1 MSTIQDHRLNKVEEA
16 IDGFREDLSAMRDSV
31 GEDMK
36 GFGKEIADLR
46 AEFRQGLAGYKA
58 VWRFAAVMAGAM
70 GAVAALIVSW
80 VRQ

>member
-46 AEFRQGLAGYKA
+46 AERRQRA
-58 VWRFAAVMAGAM
+58 
-70 GAVAALIVSW
+70 
-80 VRQ
+80 RQ